1 MSTTQVSNPFMRLPD
16 DKLNIIREYFLKSE
30 FAEKMDFARYLVE
43 LHEDDLTPEEALDVI
58 ASYSSTDKKAYSS
71 VDELMAD
78 LKRG

>member
-1 MSTTQVSNPFMRLPD
+1 MRLPD

-30 FAEKMDFARYLVE
+30 FAEKMDFERYLVE